1 MKTLILGGV
10 RSGKS
15 RLAESLAGKS
25 GKKALYIATGTAGDK
40 EMQARIETHKKNR
53 SIDCLVVEEP
63 IHLAQIIQNHINQDY
78 CMLVDCLTLWIT
90 NLLMHED
97 KTLLFRERDQLI
109 QVMKDFNKDIIFVS
123 NETSMGIMPL
133 GELTRQFGDE
143 AGITNQLMAAFCDR
157 VVLTVAGLPLTLKG
171 NMHEI

>member
-25 GKKALYIATGTAGDK
+25 GKNVLYIATATADDK
-40 EMQARIETHKKNR
+40 EMQTRIETHKQNR

-63 IHLAQIIQNHINQDY
+63 IHLAQVIKNHINQDY
-78 CMLVDCLTLWIT
+78 CILVDCLTLWIT
-90 NLLMHED
+90 NLIMLED
-97 KTLLFRERDQLI
+97 KYLLCRERNLFI
-109 QVMKDFNKDIIFVS
+109 EVMKDFNKDIIFVS

-143 AGITNQLMAAFCDR
+143 AGVTNQLVAALCDR